1 MQKIFINRQFLF
13 LVVAFFISTQSPKA
27 QTADSGLYQEIA
39 RQDSIL
45 FTAFNTR
52 DIEQFKKMFTKDL
65 EFFHDIGGLTTYDY
79 TINSL
84 VETAKRNDGLRRD
97 IVNGTLE
104 VYPIPGYGAMQIGEH
119 RFCHTENNK
128 QDCGTFK
135 FVHIWQKKDGVWKIT
150 RVVSYGH

>member
-1 MQKIFINRQFLF
+1 MQKIFLNRQFLF
-13 LVVAFFISTQSPKA
+13 LAVAFFITAQSPKA

-39 RQDSIL
+39 SQDSIL

-52 DIEQFKKMFTKDL
+52 NIEQFKNMFTQDL
-65 EFFHDIGGLTTYDY
+65 EFFHDKGGLTTYDH

-84 VETAKRNDGLRRD
+84 VETAKRNNGLRRD
-97 IVNGTLE
+97 LVNGSLE
-104 VYPIPGYGAMQIGEH
+104 VFSIPGYGAMQIGEH

>member
-1 MQKIFINRQFLF
+1 MQKIFINCQFLF
-13 LVVAFFISTQSPKA
+13 LAVAFFISIQSPKA
-27 QTADSGLYQEIA
+27 QAADSSLYKEIA
-39 RQDSIL
+39 KQDSIL

-52 DIEQFKKMFTKDL
+52 NIEQFKNMFSEDL
-65 EFFHDIGGLTTYDY
+65 EFFHDKGGLTTYEQ

-84 VETAKRNDGLRRD
+84 VETTKRNNGLRRD
-97 IVNGTLE
+97 IVSGTLE